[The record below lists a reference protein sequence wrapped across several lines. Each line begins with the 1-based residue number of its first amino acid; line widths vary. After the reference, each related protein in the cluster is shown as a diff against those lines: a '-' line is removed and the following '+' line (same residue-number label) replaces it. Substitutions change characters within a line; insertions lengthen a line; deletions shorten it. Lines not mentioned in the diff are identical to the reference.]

1 MDVRVELYV
10 MKAEHWRIDAFEL
23 WCWKRLES
31 PLDSKKIQPVHPKGN
46 QSWVFI
52 GKTDAEAETSIL
64 WLPDVKS
71 WPIWKDPDAGKDWEH
86 EEKGMTEDEMFGW
99 HHRLDGHGSGW
110 TPGVGDRQG
119 GLVCCSSWGRKQ
131 LKKLRDWTEPKTSR
145 GALSTPFWCLYQ
157 NLSLSLFL
165 V

>member
-99 HHRLDGHGSGW
+99 HHRLDGHEFHQEM
-110 TPGVGDRQG
+110 VKDRED
-119 GLVCCSSWGRKQ
+119 VCCSPRGHKELDTTAQ
-131 LKKLRDWTEPKTSR
+131 LNWTGPNS
-145 GALSTPFWCLYQ
+145 
-157 NLSLSLFL
+157 
-165 V
+165 